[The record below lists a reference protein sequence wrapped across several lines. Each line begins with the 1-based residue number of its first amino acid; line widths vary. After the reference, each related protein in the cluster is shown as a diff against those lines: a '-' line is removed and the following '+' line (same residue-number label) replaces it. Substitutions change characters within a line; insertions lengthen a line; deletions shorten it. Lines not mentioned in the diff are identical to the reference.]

1 MLFLGA
7 YGLTCAQILGG
18 VFPLFGLQMYN
29 ALGLV
34 GGNGSSLSNDVL
46 DFRANI
52 RAVCLPNPSGSLE
65 PCLPAQSIER
75 TEVSRCILGHLLTP
89 VFLQGL
95 GQQSARLCEFGT
107 LRGACSLL
115 LLW

>member
-1 MLFLGA
+1 MLLLGA
-7 YGLTCAQILGG
+7 YVLTCAQILGG

-34 GGNGSSLSNDVL
+34 CGNGSSLSSGVL

-65 PCLPAQSIER
+65 LCLPAQSIER
-75 TEVSRCILGHLLTP
+75 TVVSRCIPGHLLTS
-89 VFLQGL
+89 VFM
-95 GQQSARLCEFGT
+95 
-107 LRGACSLL
+107 
-115 LLW
+115 